1 MGRVGTAERT
11 KPSRASWARRI
22 ALGTVLMLLALV
34 GGTAFRVWQ
43 VARENDLTQAD
54 VIVVLGAAQYNGKPS
69 DIYAARLTKA
79 KQLYD
84 AGVAKMIVTAG
95 GKKAEDNFTEARAGQ
110 LWLTRHGVP
119 ATATLAVGEGSDTL
133 RSLRAVAQQVE
144 ARDWHTAVLVS
155 DPWHSFRARTM
166 ADDLGLDAWTAPTH
180 SGPIVQERVTQ
191 VRYIIRE
198 TGALLYYRLTKTPA
212 DDLFATFLG

>member
-1 MGRVGTAERT
+1 MGGVGTAERT
-11 KPSRASWARRI
+11 KPSHASWARRI
-22 ALGTVLMLLALV
+22 AFGTALMLLALV
-34 GGTAFRVWQ
+34 GGTAFRIWQ
-43 VARENDLTQAD
+43 VARENDRTQAD

-69 DIYAARLTKA
+69 DIYAARLIKA

-110 LWLTRHGVP
+110 LWLTRRGVP
-119 ATATLAVGEGSDTL
+119 AAATLAVGEGSDTL

-166 ADDLGLDAWTAPTH
+166 ADDLGMDAWTAPTH

-191 VRYIIRE
+191 VRYIVRE

>member
-84 AGVAKMIVTAG
+84 TGVAKMIVTAG

>member
-1 MGRVGTAERT
+1 MGTAERT
-11 KPSRASWARRI
+11 KPTLASWARRI
-22 ALGTVLMLLALV
+22 AFGTVLMLLALV

-43 VARENDLTQAD
+43 VARENDRTAAD

-69 DIYAARLTKA
+69 DIYAARLEKA

-84 AGVAKMIVTAG
+84 AGVAKTIVTAG

-119 ATATLAVGEGSDTL
+119 PSATLAVGEGSDTL
-133 RSLRAVAQQVE
+133 RSLRAVADEVQG
-144 ARDWHTAVLVS
+144 RGWHTAVLVS

-166 ADDLGLDAWTAPTH
+166 AGDLGLDAWTAPTH

-191 VRYIIRE
+191 VRYIVRE

>member
-11 KPSRASWARRI
+11 KPTRASWARRI
-22 ALGTVLMLLALV
+22 AFGTVLVLLALV

-43 VARENDLTQAD
+43 VARENDRRPAD

-69 DIYAARLTKA
+69 DIYAARLVKA

-84 AGVAKMIVTAG
+84 AGVAKTIVTAG

-119 ATATLAVGEGSDTL
+119 AAATLAVGEGSDTL
-133 RSLRAVAQQVE
+133 RSLRAVADAVE
-144 ARDWHTAVLVS
+144 GHGWRTAVLVS

-166 ADDLGLDAWTAPTH
+166 AGDLGLDAWTAPTH

-191 VRYIIRE
+191 VRYIVRE
-198 TGALLYYRLTKTPA
+198 TGAVLYYRLTRTPA
-212 DDLFATFLG
+212 DDLCATFLG

>member
-1 MGRVGTAERT
+1 MTRMGTAERT
-11 KPSRASWARRI
+11 KPSLASWARRI
-22 ALGTVLMLLALV
+22 AFGTVLLLLALV

-43 VARENDLTQAD
+43 VARENDRTPAD

-69 DIYAARLTKA
+69 DIYAARLAKA

-84 AGVAKMIVTAG
+84 AGVAKTIVTAG

-119 ATATLAVGEGSDTL
+119 ASATLAVGEGSDTL
-133 RSLRAVAQQVE
+133 RSLRAVAGEVQG
-144 ARDWHTAVLVS
+144 RGWHTAVLVS

-212 DDLFATFLG
+212 DDLFDTFLG

>member
-1 MGRVGTAERT
+1 VATAER
-11 KPSRASWARRI
+11 SRPTRAAWVRRSLFG
-22 ALGTVLMLLALV
+22 AVLVVLALI

-43 VARENDLTQAD
+43 VARENDRTKAD

-69 DIYAARLTKA
+69 DIFSARLIKA

-84 AGVAKMIVTAG
+84 AGVAKTIVTAG
-95 GKKAEDNFTEARAGQ
+95 GKKAKDTFTEAQAGA
-110 LWLTRHGVP
+110 LWLNQHGVP
-119 ATATLAVGEGSDTL
+119 ASATLAVGEGSDTL
-133 RSLRAVAQQVE
+133 RSLRAVSQQVT
-144 ARDWHTAVLVS
+144 ARGWHTAVLVS

-166 ADDLGLDAWTAPTH
+166 AGDLGLAAWTAPTH

-191 VRYIIRE
+191 ERYIVRE

-212 DDLFATFLG
+212 DDLFDTFLG

>member
-1 MGRVGTAERT
+1 MGGVGTAERT
-11 KPSRASWARRI
+11 KPSHASWARRI
-22 ALGTVLMLLALV
+22 AFGTALMLLALV
-34 GGTAFRVWQ
+34 GGTAFRIWQ
-43 VARENDLTQAD
+43 VARENDRTQAD

-69 DIYAARLTKA
+69 DIYAARLIKA

-110 LWLTRHGVP
+110 LWLTRRGVP
-119 ATATLAVGEGSDTL
+119 AAATLAVGEGSDTL

-191 VRYIIRE
+191 VRYIVRE

>member
-1 MGRVGTAERT
+1 MVGTAERT
-11 KPSRASWARRI
+11 KPTLANWARRI
-22 ALGTVLMLLALV
+22 VFGTVLLLLALV

-43 VARENDLTQAD
+43 VARVNDRTPAD

-69 DIYAARLTKA
+69 DIYAARLVKA

-119 ATATLAVGEGSDTL
+119 DTATLAVGEGSDTL

-166 ADDLGLDAWTAPTH
+166 ADDLGLEAWTAPTH

-191 VRYIIRE
+191 VRYIVRE

>member
-1 MGRVGTAERT
+1 MVRVGTAERT
-11 KPSRASWARRI
+11 KPTLASWARRI
-22 ALGTVLMLLALV
+22 AFGTVLMLLALV

-43 VARENDLTQAD
+43 VARENDRTAAD

-69 DIYAARLTKA
+69 DIYAARLEKA

-84 AGVAKMIVTAG
+84 AGVAKTIVTAG

-119 ATATLAVGEGSDTL
+119 PSATLAVGEGSDTL
-133 RSLRAVAQQVE
+133 RSLRAVADEVQG
-144 ARDWHTAVLVS
+144 RGWHTAVLVS

-166 ADDLGLDAWTAPTH
+166 AGDLGLDAWTAPTH

-191 VRYIIRE
+191 VRYIVRE

>member
-1 MGRVGTAERT
+1 MS
-11 KPSRASWARRI
+11 P
-22 ALGTVLMLLALV
+22 
-34 GGTAFRVWQ
+34 
-43 VARENDLTQAD
+43 
-54 VIVVLGAAQYNGKPS
+54 AA
-69 DIYAARLTKA
+69 
-79 KQLYD
+79 
-84 AGVAKMIVTAG
+84 
-95 GKKAEDNFTEARAGQ
+95 
-110 LWLTRHGVP
+110 
-119 ATATLAVGEGSDTL
+119 ATLAVGEGSDTL

-191 VRYIIRE
+191 VRYIVRE